1 MATAAKDRG
10 YRYLAITDHTKGLKI
25 ACGLSEERL
34 FDQGKEI
41 QAAFHLSGGKN
52 PPSLRA
58 LMALILTFD

>member
-41 QAAFHLSGGKN
+41 QAALQR
-52 PPSLRA
+52 LRWSVK
-58 LMALILTFD
+58 LEKRKHSVLLGR